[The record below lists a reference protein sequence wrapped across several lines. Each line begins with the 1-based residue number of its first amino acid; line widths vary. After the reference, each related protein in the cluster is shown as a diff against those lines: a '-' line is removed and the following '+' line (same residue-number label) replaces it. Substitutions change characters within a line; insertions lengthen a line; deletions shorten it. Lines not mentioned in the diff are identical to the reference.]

1 MSLSKSIKAYAI
13 ILISCIIGQVSLV
26 ALGVFLFYGSFELI
40 HTGLG
45 TTGKLAIDTF
55 LALLFP
61 LQHSV
66 MLRKGFRDRL
76 VRFVR
81 AEYHGIFF
89 TIVSGGVLVLIL
101 VFWQKSAYT
110 VLSLGGIFRLLPQ
123 AAYFLSIAGLSWGA
137 MSIVPFDPF
146 GFYSIIHDLR
156 GTTPHPEQLAIRGPY
171 RYVRHPL
178 YLFSIVMIWSCP
190 DITADRLVFNM
201 LWTVWVIIGARLEE
215 RDLVATFGDA
225 YRDYQRRVP
234 MLIPRSIH
242 PNGCEKLT
250 HPD

>member
-1 MSLSKSIKAYAI
+1 MSLSRSIKAYAI
-13 ILISCIIGQVSLV
+13 ILISCIIGQVSLL
-26 ALGVFLFYGSFELI
+26 ALGAFLFYGSFELI

-45 TTGKLAIDTF
+45 TTGKLATDTI
-55 LALLFP
+55 LALIFP

-66 MLRKGFRDRL
+66 MIRRKFRDRL

-81 AEYHGIFF
+81 AEYHGILF
-89 TIVSGGVLVLIL
+89 TIASGIVMIAIL
-101 VFWQKSAYT
+101 AFWQKSAHT
-110 VLSLGGIFRLLPQ
+110 VFSFEEIFRWLPR
-123 AAYFLSIAGLSWGA
+123 ATYFLSIAGLSWGA

-146 GFYSIIHDLR
+146 GFYTIIHDLR
-156 GTTPHPEQLAIRGPY
+156 GTTPPPEQLTIRGPY

-201 LWTVWVIIGARLEE
+201 LWTVWIIIGARLEE

-242 PNGCEKLT
+242 PIG
-250 HPD
+250 